1 VRNRYLVALLVVLL
15 AGIVSASP
23 YSKDKHKAPV
33 GRLLTGKV
41 LDKHDSP
48 IADAVV
54 YLINAQTHEIKTYI
68 VSEDGAYHFPELS
81 PNVDYEVFAQFKGV
95 KSDTRTVSQFDDRAV
110 VNIVLRI
117 DRK

>member
-1 VRNRYLVALLVVLL
+1 VNKRRIAAFLILLTSIAA
-15 AGIVSASP
+15 AGP
-23 YSKDKHKAPV
+23 YPKEKTKAPV

-41 LDKHDSP
+41 LDKHDGP
-48 IADAVV
+48 IPDAVV
-54 YLINAQTHEIKTYI
+54 YLTNSHTHEIKTYI

-81 PNVDYEVFAQFKGV
+81 PNVDYEVYAQFKGV
-95 KSDTRTVSQFDDRAV
+95 KSDTRTVSQFDDRSQ